1 MSDVS
6 GLEQRITAAL
16 DRIGDGINQLTQTET
31 APADP
36 GELSALQELL
46 DGEKLANAQLEE
58 RVKAIKE
65 KQESLVRNL
74 EVEVTSLRADIAA
87 KNEDADKMKRVNTRL
102 RRNNRALR
110 DANAQ
115 GVGDPELINDAMVAE
130 LDALRVSHESDR
142 AELDSILVELK
153 PLVEGAASARG

>member
-1 MSDVS
+1 MTDVS

-16 DRIGDGINQLTQTET
+16 ERIDEGLTRLKKA
-31 APADP
+31 APQGADA
-36 GELSALQELL
+36 GEIAALQGSL
-46 DGEKLANAQLEE
+46 DSEKLVNAQMEE

-65 KQESLVRNL
+65 KQESLVKML
-74 EVEVTSLRADIAA
+74 ESEVSALRSDLSSKTEDNERL
-87 KNEDADKMKRVNTRL
+87 KNVNGRL

-110 DANAQ
+110 DANAR
-115 GVGDPELINDAMVAE
+115 GVGEPELINDAMVAE

-153 PLVEGAASARG
+153 PLVEGQADARS

>member
-1 MSDVS
+1 MSDIS

-16 DRIGDGINQLTQTET
+16 DRIGNGLNRMSQSEA

-36 GELSALQELL
+36 GELAALQELL

-65 KQESLVRNL
+65 KQESLVRDL
-74 EVEVTSLRADIAA
+74 EIEVTSLRADIAA
-87 KNEDADKMKRVNTRL
+87 KNEDAERLKNINGRL

-115 GVGDPELINDAMVAE
+115 GVGDPDLINNSMVVE
-130 LDALRVSHESDR
+130 LDALRANHESDR

-153 PLVEGAASARG
+153 PLVEGAASA

>member
-1 MSDVS
+1 MSDIS

-16 DRIGDGINQLTQTET
+16 DRIGNGLNRITQTEA
-31 APADP
+31 APANP
-36 GELSALQELL
+36 GELAALQEIL

-65 KQESLVRNL
+65 KQESLVHNL
-74 EVEVTSLRADIAA
+74 EVEVTSLRADVAA
-87 KNEDADKMKRVNTRL
+87 KNEDAERLKNINGRL

-115 GVGDPELINDAMVAE
+115 GVGDADLINDAMVTE
-130 LDALRVSHESDR
+130 LDALRANHDSDR

-153 PLVEGAASARG
+153 PLVEGAASA

>member
-6 GLEQRITAAL
+6 ELEQRITAAL
-16 DRIGDGINQLTQTET
+16 DRIGDGINRLTQTET

-36 GELSALQELL
+36 GELRALQELL

-87 KNEDADKMKRVNTRL
+87 KNEDGDKMKHVNGRL

-110 DANAQ
+110 DANAK

>member
-16 DRIGDGINQLTQTET
+16 DRIGDGLTRLTQTEA
-31 APADP
+31 APTNP
-36 GELSALQELL
+36 GELRALQELL

-74 EVEVTSLRADIAA
+74 EIEVTTLRADVAV
-87 KNEDADKMKRVNTRL
+87 KNEEAERMKNVNVRL

-115 GVGDPELINDAMVAE
+115 GLGDADLINNAMVVE

-153 PLVEGAASARG
+153 PLVEGVASA

>member
-1 MSDVS
+1 MSDIS

-16 DRIGDGINQLTQTET
+16 DRIGNGLNRMSQSEA

-36 GELSALQELL
+36 GELAALQELL

-65 KQESLVRNL
+65 KQESLVRDL
-74 EVEVTSLRADIAA
+74 EIEVTSLRADIAA
-87 KNEDADKMKRVNTRL
+87 KNEDAERLKNINGRL

-115 GVGDPELINDAMVAE
+115 GVGDPDLINNAMVVE
-130 LDALRVSHESDR
+130 LDALRANHESDR

-153 PLVEGAASARG
+153 PLVEGAASA